1 MRHIHWLLPFA
12 PNQDV
17 SQVHLAS
24 ARLRAGL
31 FKNTPNYNVTYGYNV
46 GQCDILI
53 VGKIG
58 VNVTDLTDLW
68 INIINR
74 HKNVIFDFT
83 DDHINNITPMTRFYR
98 SVVKKDSRIVVSSQ
112 RMKENLQGY
121 DNVQVIEDPYE
132 LNIQP
137 VRRANNR
144 FLWYGHPTNLKY
156 LYKLIQQLQTHNP
169 ITLEVMTSQNAIPLV
184 EAALKKMNINPNIT
198 LDLHP
203 WSIHEMYA
211 THASAV
217 LIPGDVS
224 DIRKNGVSSNRLLTA
239 FAMGCAVCATPYE
252 SYKEFSDYF
261 CNIDKVNEFIN
272 NHEPYLEK
280 TKEAQKLITKY
291 SEEEMLAKWIRLL

>member
-31 FKNTPNYNVTYGYNV
+31 FKQLPNYNVTFGYDVNN
-46 GQCDILI
+46 CDILI

-58 VNVTDLTDLW
+58 VNVVDLTELW
-68 INIINR
+68 TSIIKR

-83 DDHINNITPMTRFYR
+83 DDHINNVTPLTKFYR
-98 SVVKKDSRIVVSSQ
+98 SVIKKDSKIVVSSQ
-112 RMKENLQGY
+112 KMKENLQGY

-132 LNIQP
+132 LDIQT
-137 VRRANNR
+137 VRKPNNR

-156 LYKLIQQLQTHNP
+156 LYKLIQELQPRNP
-169 ITLEVMTSQNAIPLV
+169 ITLEVMTSQNAIPLIND
-184 EAALKKMNINPNIT
+184 ALKKININLNIN
-198 LDLHP
+198 LDIHP
-203 WSIHEMYA
+203 WSIHEMYI

-217 LIPGDVS
+217 LIPGDVN
-224 DIRKNGVSSNRLLTA
+224 DIRKSGVSSNRLLTA
-239 FAMGCAVCATPYE
+239 FAMGCAVCATPYD

-261 CNIDKVNEFIN
+261 CDMDKVNDFVN
-272 NHEPYLEK
+272 DYEPYLEK
-280 TKEAQKLITKY
+280 TREAQKLITKY
-291 SEEEMLAKWIRLL
+291 SEEEMLMKWIELL

>member
-31 FKNTPNYNVTYGYNV
+31 FKQLPHYNVTFGYDVNN
-46 GQCDILI
+46 CDILI

-58 VNVTDLTDLW
+58 VNVVDLTELW
-68 INIINR
+68 ISIIKR

-83 DDHINNITPMTRFYR
+83 DDHINNVTPLTKFYR
-98 SVVKKDSRIVVSSQ
+98 SVIKKDSKIVVSSQ
-112 RMKENLQGY
+112 KMKENLQGY

-132 LNIQP
+132 LDIQT
-137 VRRANNR
+137 VRKPNNR

-156 LYKLIQQLQTHNP
+156 LYKLIQELQPRNP
-169 ITLEVMTSQNAIPLV
+169 ITFEVMTSQNAIPLV
-184 EAALKKMNINPNIT
+184 NDALKKININLNIN
-198 LDLHP
+198 LDIHP
-203 WSIHEMYA
+203 WSIHEMYI

-217 LIPGDVS
+217 LIPGDVN
-224 DIRKNGVSSNRLLTA
+224 DIRKSGVSSNRLLTA
-239 FAMGCAVCATPYE
+239 FAMGCAVCATPYD

-261 CNIDKVNEFIN
+261 CDMDKVNDFVN
-272 NHEPYLEK
+272 DYEPYLEK
-280 TKEAQKLITKY
+280 TRKAQKLITKY
-291 SEEEMLAKWIRLL
+291 SEEEMLMKWMELL